1 MLDKRKIAESEEK
14 RDPLDSY
21 FECITACHSIS
32 GEDIECITACIATH
46 LEEEPR

>member
-1 MLDKRKIAESEEK
+1 MLSGEHKLQKA
-14 RDPLDSY
+14 DPSDAFDLY